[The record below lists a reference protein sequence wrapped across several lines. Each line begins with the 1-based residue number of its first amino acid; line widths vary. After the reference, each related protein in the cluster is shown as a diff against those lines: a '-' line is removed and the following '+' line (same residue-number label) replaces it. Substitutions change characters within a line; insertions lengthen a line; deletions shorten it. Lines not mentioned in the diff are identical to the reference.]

1 MPAVSTHGAL
11 HQLRTAN
18 RRRVIETLRTTGSM
32 TRSALARTTG
42 LSRTTIS
49 TLLGELIEQGIVAE
63 ADAEAGDG
71 GVRRGAGRPAT
82 VVRLDHS
89 AGAAVSIDVGARHLA
104 VAVGDLAHRVLAER
118 WVPLPAA
125 HGAVEGMDRAAEL
138 ARDALAEAGVEKSA
152 VIGAAMGLPAP
163 ISQPAGV
170 VASSNILPGWAG
182 VQVAEEMSERL
193 ELPVFVEND
202 SNLGALAE
210 SAWGAGAGVDQLAYI
225 KAATGIGAGLVQD
238 GKLFRGTT
246 GTAGEIG
253 HTTVAEDGPICRC
266 GNRGCLELY
275 AGGVALLDAL
285 HQSHP
290 DVETLEQVVELAHE
304 GHPACARVLADAGR
318 HIGVA
323 IANLINL
330 FNPRR
335 IVVGGELA
343 GAGQTVLAPMR
354 VAAERSAVQAAVE
367 AVEIVPGVLG
377 QRAELLGGLALV
389 LFEPWRFGA
398 DELVTSAIP
407 V

>member
-1 MPAVSTHGAL
+1 VSTHGAL

-18 RRRVIETLRTTGSM
+18 RRHVIETLRTSGSM
-32 TRSALARTTG
+32 TRSALARATG

-49 TLLGELIEQGIVAE
+49 TLLGELIEQGIVTE
-63 ADAEAGDG
+63 ASEG
-71 GVRRGAGRPAT
+71 GGERRGAGRPAT
-82 VVRLDHS
+82 LVQLDHS
-89 AGAAVSIDVGARHLA
+89 AGVAVSIDVGARHLA
-104 VAVGDLAHRVLAER
+104 VAIGDLAHRVLAER
-118 WVPLPAA
+118 WVPLPATHEA
-125 HGAVEGMDRAAEL
+125 DDGLERAAEL
-138 ARDALAEAGVEKSA
+138 VRETLAEAGVEKDA

-163 ISQPAGV
+163 ISQPAGL

-182 VQVAEEMSERL
+182 VHVADEMSERL
-193 ELPVFVEND
+193 GVPVFVEND

-210 SAWGAGAGVDQLAYI
+210 SAWGAGAGFDQLAYI

-290 DVETLEQVVELAHE
+290 DVETLEQVVELAHQ
-304 GHPACARVLADAGR
+304 GHPACARVLADAGS

-330 FNPRR
+330 FNPRC

-343 GAGQTVLAPMR
+343 GAGEIVLGPMR
-354 VAAERSAVQAAVE
+354 VAAERSAVQAAVA

-377 QRAELLGGLALV
+377 QRAEVLGGLALV

-407 V
+407 A

>member
-18 RRRVIETLRTTGSM
+18 RRHVIETLRTNGSM
-32 TRSALARTTG
+32 TRSALARSTG

-49 TLLGELIEQGIVAE
+49 TLLGELIGQGIVAE
-63 ADAEAGDG
+63 ASDG
-71 GVRRGAGRPAT
+71 GARRGAGRPAT

-89 AGAAVSIDVGARHLA
+89 AGAAVRIDVGARHLG
-104 VAVGDLAHRVLAER
+104 VAVGDLAPRLLAER

-125 HGAVEGMDRAAEL
+125 HRAVEGMDRAAEL

-210 SAWGAGAGVDQLAYI
+210 SAWGAGAGFDHLAYI

-253 HTTVAEDGPICRC
+253 DTTVAEDGPICRC
-266 GNRGCLELY
+266 GTRGCLELY
-275 AGGVALLDAL
+275 AGGTALLGAL
-285 HQSHP
+285 RQSHP
-290 DVETLEQVVELAHE
+290 DVETLEQVVELAHQN
-304 GHPACARVLADAGR
+304 HPACALALADAGA
-318 HIGVA
+318 HIGGA
-323 IANLINL
+323 IAHLINL

-335 IVVGGELA
+335 IIVGAVWGGGGETLL
-343 GAGQTVLAPMR
+343 QPMR
-354 VAAERSAVQAAVE
+354 AVSDRAAVQA
-367 AVEIVPGVLG
+367 
-377 QRAELLGGLALV
+377 
-389 LFEPWRFGA
+389 
-398 DELVTSAIP
+398 
-407 V
+407 

>member
-1 MPAVSTHGAL
+1 
-11 HQLRTAN
+11 
-18 RRRVIETLRTTGSM
+18 
-32 TRSALARTTG
+32 
-42 LSRTTIS
+42 
-49 TLLGELIEQGIVAE
+49 VAE
-63 ADAEAGDG
+63 ASDDG
-71 GVRRGAGRPAT
+71 ARRGAGRPAT

-89 AGAAVSIDVGARHLA
+89 AGAAVSIDIGARHLA

-118 WVPLPAA
+118 WIPLPLGHRA
-125 HGAVEGMDRAAEL
+125 GEGIERAA
-138 ARDALAEAGVEKSA
+138 ALVGEMLDEAGVDKPS

-163 ISQPAGV
+163 ISQPEGL
-170 VASSNILPGWAG
+170 VASTNILPGWAG

-193 ELPVFVEND
+193 GTSVFVEND

-210 SAWGAGAGVDQLAYI
+210 SAWGAGAGFDQLAYI

-275 AGGVALLDAL
+275 AGGAALLEAL

-290 DVETLEQVVELAHE
+290 DVETLEQVVQLAQE
-304 GHPACARVLADAGR
+304 NHPACARVLADAGR

-343 GAGQTVLAPMR
+343 GAGETVLAPMR
-354 VAAERSAVQAAVE
+354 LAAERSAVQAAVE

-377 QRAELLGGLALV
+377 HRAEVLGGLALV

-398 DELVTSAIP
+398 NELVASAIP

>member
-18 RRRVIETLRTTGSM
+18 RRRVIETLRTNGSM
-32 TRSALARTTG
+32 TRSALARSTG

-63 ADAEAGDG
+63 ASDG
-71 GVRRGAGRPAT
+71 GARRGAGRPAT

-104 VAVGDLAHRVLAER
+104 VAVGDLAHQVRAER

-125 HGAVEGMDRAAEL
+125 HRAEDGMDRAAEL
-138 ARDALAEAGVEKSA
+138 VRDALAEADVEKS

-163 ISQPAGV
+163 ISQPAGL
-170 VASSNILPGWAG
+170 VASSNILPGWAD
-182 VQVAEEMSERL
+182 VHVADEMSERL
-193 ELPVFVEND
+193 GIPVFVEND

-210 SAWGAGAGVDQLAYI
+210 SAWGAGAGFDQLAYI

-275 AGGVALLDAL
+275 AGGAALLDAL

-290 DVETLEQVVELAHE
+290 DVETLEQVVQLAHE
-304 GHPACARVLADAGR
+304 NHPACARVLADAGR
-318 HIGVA
+318 HIGGA

-335 IVVGGELA
+335 IIVGGELA
-343 GAGQTVLAPMR
+343 GAGETVLAPMR

-398 DELVTSAIP
+398 DELVASAIP